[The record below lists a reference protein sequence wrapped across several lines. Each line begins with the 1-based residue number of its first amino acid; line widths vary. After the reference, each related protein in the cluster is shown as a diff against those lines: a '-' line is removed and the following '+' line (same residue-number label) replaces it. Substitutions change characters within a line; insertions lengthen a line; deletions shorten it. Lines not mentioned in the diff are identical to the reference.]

1 MEMVLIILVIKVF
14 AFILA
19 VTALLLLLTKKG
31 NNKLVLAIL
40 LLATIINLSV
50 QMPDKLA
57 DENIIVE
64 SVQTTT
70 TK

>member
-50 QMPDKLA
+50 QMPDKL
-57 DENIIVE
+57 DNENIIVE

-70 TK
+70 K

>member
-1 MEMVLIILVIKVF
+1 METILILLIIKVF

-19 VTALLLLLTKKG
+19 VTALILLFTKKG

-50 QMPDKLA
+50 QMPDKS
-57 DENIIVE
+57 DNKDIIVE
-64 SVQTTT
+64 SVQTS